1 MNLSGL
7 VPKPDWFVGF
17 FKPNKP
23 VWGITGGIGAGK
35 STLARILE
43 NRTGA
48 KVLDADKLGH
58 EALLDQEIVQQVKKW
73 GQNAVLDDE
82 GNLNREKISAF
93 IFPNQEKMGEYE
105 AIIHPWIGRR
115 LIQELRKFEEDTLQ
129 SHLILDASL
138 LWESGWHRICDL
150 ILHLDTP
157 LATKIQRV
165 TESRKWNPEMLILRE
180 SLQMP
185 LTLKALLA
193 DHCINNSSSL
203 DQLNSQVDA
212 LLLRLTPFATLEG

>member
-1 MNLSGL
+1 MNPTGL
-7 VPKPDWFVGF
+7 VPKPDWMLGF

-48 KVLDADKLGH
+48 KVLDADKVGH
-58 EALLDQEIVQQVKKW
+58 EALLDPEIVQKVKKW
-73 GQNAVLDDE
+73 GQNAVLDEE
-82 GNLNREKISAF
+82 GNLNREKIGKH
-93 IFPNQEKMGEYE
+93 IFPNKEKMSEYE
-105 AIIHPWIGRR
+105 TIIHPWIGQR
-115 LIQELRKFEEDTLQ
+115 LIKELRKFEEDSLQ
-129 SHLILDASL
+129 MLLILDASL
-138 LWESGWHRICDL
+138 LWESGWHRICGL
-150 ILHLDTP
+150 ILHLDAP
-157 LATKIQRV
+157 LETKIHRV
-165 TESRKWNPEMLILRE
+165 ATSRAWNPEMLILRE

-193 DHCINNSSSL
+193 DHCINNSGSL

-212 LLLRLTPFATLEG
+212 FLLRLRPFATLGG